1 MNSGLAL
8 ASGLVA
14 GLAIALPLGA
24 IGVLLL
30 QEGMRR
36 GFRGGL
42 PAAAGVASVD
52 VLYCLAAALAG
63 AVAAPIVRSLAPW
76 PAVIGSLALVTIGA
90 WGLLRLVRS
99 PDLEAG
105 SAAKPLGSGWARYS
119 LFFGLTLINPATL
132 VYFAALMTGLD
143 GIAGDVTSSAFF
155 IAGVGIGSFVWQ
167 AALVAVGG
175 ILHGR
180 IGARAGRV
188 TSLVGNLV
196 VVALGVGLVLTAL
209 L

>member
-8 ASGLVA
+8 LSGLVA
-14 GLAIALPLGA
+14 GLAIAFPLGA
-24 IGVLLL
+24 IAVLLL

-36 GFRGGL
+36 GFRRGL

-52 VLYCLAAALAG
+52 ALYCLAAALLG
-63 AVAAPIVRSLAPW
+63 AVAAPVVKGLAPW
-76 PAVIGSLALVTIGA
+76 PTVVGGLALVTIA
-90 WGLLRLVRS
+90 TWGLLRLPSRAPS
-99 PDLEAG
+99 DLGADI
-105 SAAKPLGSGWARYS
+105 KPLGTGWARYS

-143 GIAGDVTSSAFF
+143 GIAGDAGASALF
-155 IAGVGIGSFVWQ
+155 IAGVGIGSFTWQ
-167 AALVAVGG
+167 AALVTVGG

-180 IGARAGRV
+180 IGPRAGRITTV
-188 TSLVGNLV
+188 IGNLV
-196 VVALGVGLVLTAL
+196 VATLGVTLVVTAL